1 MAHLTV
7 SSCISAVPEAK
18 HEGRLRAL
26 EIGKERKWRINILL
40 IRIRGH
46 WLHSW
51 HIFKIKNTKDI
62 PEWNCFSSQTCTC
75 NVDKSIE
82 AQIPTNHQT
91 NDNLRWS
98 NRLSSRRDVRVW
110 WGGASGWDPL
120 YGIPVR
126 TTCNRCPVNITTSFL
141 FFHFIATTF
150 QGENRTVPHRRLTW
164 GTRMR
169 VPFCPAFPSASRL
182 RHSAT
187 GFPSQSDPL

>member
-1 MAHLTV
+1 MDQYPPNKGSL
-7 SSCISAVPEAK
+7 I
-18 HEGRLRAL
+18 AL
-26 EIGKERKWRINILL
+26 LAY
-40 IRIRGH
+40 
-46 WLHSW
+46 S
-51 HIFKIKNTKDI
+51 IFKIKKNR
-62 PEWNCFSSQTCTC
+62 NCFSSQTCTC

-91 NDNLRWS
+91 NEENLHWS

-141 FFHFIATTF
+141 FFPFYRNDFSRDSIK
-150 QGENRTVPHRRLTW
+150 TVPHRRLTW

-182 RHSAT
+182 RRSAT